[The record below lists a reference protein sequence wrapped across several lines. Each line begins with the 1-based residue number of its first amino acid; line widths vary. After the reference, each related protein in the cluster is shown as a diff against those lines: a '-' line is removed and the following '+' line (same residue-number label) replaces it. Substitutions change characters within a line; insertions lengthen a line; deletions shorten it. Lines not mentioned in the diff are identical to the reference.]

1 MDDNSGLFERVLSQL
16 HETGILSD
24 LILVGSWCLAVYREN
39 FQQSPE
45 IPLLRTLDVD
55 FLIPNPSRINKPAD
69 VPEMLKHLGF
79 DVEYSVL
86 GGFSKFV
93 HPELEIEF
101 LTPELGKGRSTPYK
115 VTALKV
121 VAQGLRYVGLAEQY
135 AVGMTYNGLPVRVPE
150 PAAFTLLKLLT
161 SRKRKDSTK
170 SERDISTARQLTDF
184 LLQRPAQIAK
194 LSEIFGSM
202 PKKWQAKILGTVS
215 DSSPPLNQL
224 LRGN

>member
-16 HETGILSD
+16 HENGILSN

-45 IPLLRTLDVD
+45 IPLLRTLDID
-55 FLIPNPSRINKPAD
+55 FLIPNPPRINKPAD

-86 GGFSKFV
+86 GGFSKFM

-101 LTPELGKGRSTPYK
+101 LTPDLGRGRSTSYK
-115 VTALKV
+115 ITEIKI
-121 VAQGLRYVGLAEQY
+121 VAQGLRYISLAEQY
-135 AVGMTYNGLPVRVPE
+135 AVEMIYKGIPVRVPE

-161 SRKRKDSTK
+161 SSKRKDSTK

-194 LSEIFGSM
+194 LSEIFRCM
-202 PKKWQAKILGTVS
+202 PEKWQTTTLRIMRDRSLKLHE
-215 DSSPPLNQL
+215 L
-224 LRGN
+224 LKGE